1 MPLAS
6 ARTIN
11 TLAESKDFKI
21 DVKRLIGNLDN
32 VEVFFNYVLV
42 ATHVRSEK
50 TAGGIIRPDRNK
62 DEDVYQGKVGLVLKK
77 GPMAF
82 RDDAEID
89 FRGQDVNEDDW
100 IVYRVGDGFD
110 LTIRGVA
117 CRMLADR
124 NIKLRIP
131 DPEIVF

>member
-11 TLAESKDFKI
+11 ILAESQNFKE

-32 VEVFFNYVLV
+32 IDVFFNSVLV
-42 ATHVRSEK
+42 ATHVRPEK
-50 TAGGIIRPDRNK
+50 TPGGIIRPDRNK
-62 DEDVYQGKVGLVLKK
+62 DEDVYQDKVGMVLKK

-82 RDDAEID
+82 ADDDEIE
-89 FRGQDVNEDDW
+89 FKGQDVSPDDW

-110 LTIRGVA
+110 LTIRG
-117 CRMLADR
+117 
-124 NIKLRIP
+124 
-131 DPEIVF
+131 

>member
-11 TLAESKDFKI
+11 LLSESKDFKGE
-21 DVKRLIGNLDN
+21 VNRLIGNLDN
-32 VEVFFNYVLV
+32 VAVFFNHILV
-42 ATHVRSEK
+42 ATYVRSEK

-82 RDDAEID
+82 LDDAETD
-89 FRGQDVNEDDW
+89 YLGQNVNPNDW
-100 IVYRVGDGFD
+100 VVYRVGDGFD

>member
-11 TLAESKDFKI
+11 VLSETKDFTGE
-21 DVKRLIGNLDN
+21 VNRLIGNLDN
-32 VEVFFNYVLV
+32 VAVFFNHILV
-42 ATHVRSEK
+42 ATYVRSEK
-50 TAGGIIRPDRNK
+50 TAGGIIRPDKNK

-82 RDDAEID
+82 VDDAEID
-89 FRGQDVNEDDW
+89 FLGQNVHPNDW
-100 IVYRVGDGFD
+100 VVYRVGDGFD